1 MRSMTEEVVSRR
13 KPVDRRLVC
22 GGDLSRLLRRHP
34 PLKGRALVYSI
45 SSGFNRSLPQS
56 RSDQMKP
63 ELTAGSSTI
72 TKRLTSTMVS

>member
-22 GGDLSRLLRRHP
+22 RGDLSRLLCRHP
-34 PLKGRALVYSI
+34 PLKGRAWGYFI
-45 SSGFNRSLPQS
+45 SSGFSRSFPHS